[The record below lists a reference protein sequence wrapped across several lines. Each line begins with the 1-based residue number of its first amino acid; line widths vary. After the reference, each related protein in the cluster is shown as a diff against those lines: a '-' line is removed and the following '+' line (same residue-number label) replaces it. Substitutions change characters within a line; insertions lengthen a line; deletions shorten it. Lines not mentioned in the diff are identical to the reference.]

1 MRSWVDRI
9 EKILLAVVAIIYI
22 LSLIYMGWFIVR
34 QRAVLIPHQDVVDME
49 DWVYVDQ
56 MSGPEN
62 IFSPVKVERG
72 GRDEFIFK
80 AHLPKD
86 LPEGSVIAF
95 LNKSDLKVEIGD
107 RLAGQWKREDAPIF
121 GGPAKNSYFIIPLE
135 QDDAGAEVKITF
147 DRVFFSGKFFGA
159 YVGNEY

>member
-95 LNKSDLKVEIGD
+95 LNKSEGRDRRQAGRAVE
-107 RLAGQWKREDAPIF
+107 KRRRAHLRRTGKKLVF
-121 GGPAKNSYFIIPLE
+121 YNPA
-135 QDDAGAEVKITF
+135 
-147 DRVFFSGKFFGA
+147 
-159 YVGNEY
+159 

>member
-1 MRSWVDRI
+1 MRSWVDHI

-62 IFSPVKVERG
+62 IFHR
-72 GRDEFIFK
+72 
-80 AHLPKD
+80 
-86 LPEGSVIAF
+86 
-95 LNKSDLKVEIGD
+95 
-107 RLAGQWKREDAPIF
+107 
-121 GGPAKNSYFIIPLE
+121 
-135 QDDAGAEVKITF
+135 
-147 DRVFFSGKFFGA
+147 
-159 YVGNEY
+159 